1 MKKIIYLLTLSAF
14 VFTACDPNEDINAE
28 IDAQDNPIVGNA
40 TYTFTDEDY
49 EALELDFG
57 NFSSVDDAKTMIA
70 PYLQTIAPFQY
81 WGNGSSVTVNYELY
95 IGSAEG
101 VSDYTGA
108 DSYEFTNADYAAAG
122 SDASGFYPNVDPSE
136 EIPAILDA
144 QVSDPVEG
152 QILLVEYDQYIN
164 TPDVGLTNF
173 YQATFPAD
181 FDDFELIDASGDL
194 DAWTTGSSN
203 VEGSGYNGSPQA
215 NEEWLISPE
224 IDLTGASDLL
234 FQITQEIDLFGADV
248 SLFDI
253 LIATDYTTGGDVATA
268 NWTALSFDKTIFGNM
283 TTSEDFDFSDY
294 DGETVHIALKYS
306 STDSASPRWR
316 VQNFAVKAIGVT
328 GESVN
333 YGAYY
338 MYSDGEWELA
348 ENAYYL
354 SSADFDSMGEGS
366 GQPGRFDN
374 FSSSVSPNNYLPA
387 FLAIN
392 FPYGQEEEELIVTY
406 AYYSSSSG
414 AQVRGNLYTFTDGA
428 WMAHQSTISTSL
440 QFGHDGT
447 QWVPD
452 NTIRYTLVDADYS
465 NVAST
470 LLTTP
475 GFEDAAGNLD
485 NYGNFNRTGSGTS
498 WSDEMMITAMGV
510 VLDAIDPSAEDG
522 QKYITTYNI
531 YDGSSGTEE
540 RSLIKEAGVWI
551 EN

>member
-1 MKKIIYLLTLSAF
+1 
-14 VFTACDPNEDINAE
+14 
-28 IDAQDNPIVGNA
+28 
-40 TYTFTDEDY
+40 
-49 EALELDFG
+49 
-57 NFSSVDDAKTMIA
+57 MIA

-81 WGNGSSVTVNYELY
+81 WGNGSSVTVNYELFV
-95 IGSAEG
+95 GSAEG
-101 VSDYTGA
+101 VSDYTYA
-108 DSYEFTNADYAAAG
+108 DSYELTNADYAATG
-122 SDASGFYPNVDPSE
+122 SDASGFYPNVDPTD
-136 EIPAILDA
+136 EIPAVLDA
-144 QVSDPVEG
+144 QISDPTEG
-152 QILLVEYDQYIN
+152 QILLVEYDQYID

-181 FDDFELIDASGDL
+181 FEDFELIDASGSL

-203 VEGSGYNGSPQA
+203 VQGSGYDGAAQA

-224 IDLTGASDLL
+224 IDLSGASDLL

-253 LIATDYTTGGDVATA
+253 LIATDYNTGGDVATA

-283 TTSEDFDFSDY
+283 TTSEDFDFSAY
-294 DGETVHIALKYS
+294 DGESIHIALKYS
-306 STDSASPRWR
+306 STDSESPRWR
-316 VQNFAVKAIGVT
+316 IQNFAVKAIGVS
-328 GESVN
+328 GDSVN

-338 MYSDGEWELA
+338 MYSDGSWELA
-348 ENAYYL
+348 ENVYYL

-366 GQPGRFDN
+366 GEPGRFDN
-374 FSSSVSPNNYLPA
+374 FSSSISPNSYLPA
-387 FLAIN
+387 FLSIN

-414 AQVRGNLYTFTDGA
+414 AQVRGNLYTFTDGV

-465 NVAST
+465 NVAGA

-498 WSDEMMITAMGV
+498 WSDEMMVTAMGV
-510 VLDAIDPSAEDG
+510 ELDSIDPSAEDG
-522 QKYITTYNI
+522 QKYITTFNV
-531 YDGSSGTEE
+531 YDGSSGTQEL
-540 RSLIKEAGVWI
+540 SLIKEDGAWI
-551 EN
+551 LN